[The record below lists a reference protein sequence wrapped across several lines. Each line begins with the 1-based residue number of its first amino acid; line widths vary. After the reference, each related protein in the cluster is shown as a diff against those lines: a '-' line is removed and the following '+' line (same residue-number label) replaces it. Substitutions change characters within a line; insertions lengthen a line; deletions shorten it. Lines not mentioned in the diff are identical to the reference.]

1 MVRVQA
7 DKQTKVHTD
16 TLIQEALQMY
26 QAKTSQALAQTGS
39 TPDLIQKRECWEVR
53 INVTEG

>member
-26 QAKTSQALAQTGS
+26 QAKTSQALAQTRS